1 MQKVMILCVLVA
13 MALGFSPAAVSAV
26 DNVALVVSG
35 NVNKPADLQAVQI
48 SWADLEAMP
57 QTSFLTSTIWTQGKH
72 KFSGVALADLIK
84 AIGAKGSKLKATAL
98 NNYSVEIPI
107 SDAVAGGPV
116 LAYKIDGER
125 LSVREKGPLWL
136 VYPYDDNV
144 AYKTETIYSR
154 SIWQL
159 ERLEVVD

>member
-1 MQKVMILCVLVA
+1 M
-13 MALGFSPAAVSAV
+13 
-26 DNVALVVSG
+26 
-35 NVNKPADLQAVQI
+35 
-48 SWADLEAMP
+48 
-57 QTSFLTSTIWTQGKH
+57 
-72 KFSGVALADLIK
+72 IK

-125 LSVREKGPLWL
+125 LSVREKGPIWL
-136 VYPYDDNV
+136 VYPYDENV

-159 ERLEVVD
+159 ERLEVLN